1 MDGNSESNFNLTTPD
16 GIKKWQET
24 LQLMYQTTQVLVT
37 SNNHLPITSRHMSIN
52 IYVQIDAGWTVCIS
66 KSYVHKS
73 IRDQLQ

>member
-1 MDGNSESNFNLTTPD
+1 MDGNSEPNFDLTTPD

-24 LQLMYQTTQVLVT
+24 LQLMYQTNQVLVT
-37 SNNHLPITSRHMSIN
+37 SNNHLPIASRHMSIS

-66 KSYVHKS
+66 KSYAHKS